1 MIKQCVL
8 PQTRYAKA
16 PNWSQYIFQAKQKP
30 SFVDQHL
37 VWQLCNLWRGMVHEG
52 APLQVYIR
60 SRKLRN
66 KCRARV
72 WSNTSMQQTS
82 AISYSTKLESE
93 DVRPNLHAR
102 MPPKR
107 IVKNIKG
114 SCKHRK
120 PAPLLQE
127 LRRPKV
133 MRHISVKQQEVREKL
148 LNLVPTL

>member
-1 MIKQCVL
+1 MLMKWWWCLFAFVQQPMERKWNVSWQRELCNPDKQINQYYVSFKQCLL
-8 PQTRYAKA
+8 PQTRYAEA

-102 MPPKR
+102 RPPK
-107 IVKNIKG
+107 V
-114 SCKHRK
+114 
-120 PAPLLQE
+120 
-127 LRRPKV
+127 
-133 MRHISVKQQEVREKL
+133 
-148 LNLVPTL
+148 